1 MGNGAQSANGLLG
14 NGWGEEDFHVV
25 EQTGGKAACSPVVYQ
40 SLGGVREAFV

>member
-1 MGNGAQSANGLLG
+1 MGHGAQPANGLLG

-25 EQTGGKAACSPVVYQ
+25 EQTGGRVAGSPVVYQ